1 MHFVTAT
8 DFTIVLIPVGHTV
21 IQCDGRKGGSY
32 LWKGHDFGITLPP
45 DCADGTVNI
54 TIRAY
59 LPSSTQEHCLGS
71 AVFKIDITT
80 DVEQFKK
87 PIIVEQLEKP
97 ITLSLRFPHWVN
109 IKSDTDKEK
118 LRFLLFQGLFS
129 FKCTRTLQKGS
140 FKVGES
146 LGSISIE
153 VSKNVLLI
161 SICKKIAAASFT
173 FMETDFRT
181 DQILAPHQTGFKTPQ
196 ALVNLEEG
204 YKTEATGEATEN
216 KYLDL
221 LVLPADDHGEKWG
234 MYSIT
239 LDNPT
244 YLQVNKSRLTIV
256 SCEAK
261 KKQVIHNTRMSYVF
275 TGSHACS
282 EISKCSK

>member
-1 MHFVTAT
+1 M
-8 DFTIVLIPVGHTV
+8 IPVGHTV

-32 LWKGHDFGITLPP
+32 LWKGHDFEITLPP

-59 LPSSTQEHCLGS
+59 LPSSTQEHCLAS

-87 PIIVEQLEKP
+87 PIISTYVEQLEKP

-153 VSKNVLLI
+153 VSEVVLLI
-161 SICKKIAAASFT
+161 SICKKFAAASFT

-181 DQILAPHQTGFKTPQ
+181 DQILAPFQTGFKTPQ
-196 ALVNLEEG
+196 ALANFEEG
-204 YKTEATGEATEN
+204 HKTEATGEATEN

-221 LVLPADDHGEKWG
+221 LVLPAADDHDVKWG
-234 MYSIT
+234 MYSIA

-244 YLQVNKSRLTIV
+244 YLQVIKTQAHDSESRGQE
-256 SCEAK
+256 EAG
-261 KKQVIHNTRMSYVF
+261 RMQQTSELF
-275 TGSHACS
+275 TGSHAL
-282 EISKCSK
+282 